1 MGKPHPL
8 ELRQR
13 VVAFVDEG
21 NSHREAARHFRTSP
35 KFVNDMTVLRRETGG
50 LDPKPQGNGGGCGK
64 LSDLAD
70 WVLARLA
77 AKGDLTLDELRLE
90 LEQEQGVTVHRS
102 SVGHWLHRLG
112 QSHKKK
118 LCSPP
123 SKSGLMLRWRATSG
137 LAGVSPLCATIWKGW
152 HSLTKPRSRPT

>member
-35 KFVNDMTVLRRETGG
+35 KFVNDMINLRRETGG
-50 LDPKPQGNGGGCGK
+50 LDAKPQGNGGGCGK
-64 LSDLAD
+64 LSDLAG
-70 WVLARLA
+70 WVRARLA
-77 AKGDLTLDELRLE
+77 EKGDLTLDELRLE

-112 QSHKKK
+112 QSHKKN
-118 LCSPP
+118 PA
-123 SKSGLMLRWRATSG
+123 RRRAK
-137 LAGVSPLCATIWKGW
+137 AA
-152 HSLTKPRSRPT
+152 

>member
-35 KFVNDMTVLRRETGG
+35 KFVNDMIKLRRETGG

-64 LSDLAD
+64 LSKLAA
-70 WVLARLA
+70 WVRARLA
-77 AKGDLTLDELRLE
+77 EQGDLTLDELRLE
-90 LEQEQGVTVHRS
+90 LEQTQGVTVHRS

-112 QSHKKK
+112 QSHKKNSARRRAK
-118 LCSPP
+118 AARCCAGAPLLDQPASALHAQGTGTV
-123 SKSGLMLRWRATSG
+123 GLYR
-137 LAGVSPLCATIWKGW
+137 
-152 HSLTKPRSRPT
+152 